1 MLLKVYTLCFLVK
14 ISYQSDQNDTLA
26 EICEENE
33 ILTDCGTQCEP
44 TCIEQFPECN
54 GGCAVNVCRCKQG
67 FIRRELE
74 GPCIEEHSC
83 PPASEQPPPTC
94 DGVVC
99 EENTHCEVV
108 DINCANAPLSYSPST
123 LSSLS
128 KTRFIR
134 QHAGRIDSPSRGW
147 IDCPSSSR
155 QEICSANFPDRSC
168 PANEMPTDCGT
179 NCEPTCTKPNPGAC
193 ISTCKPDACECKQ
206 GYYRNSK
213 KACVKDCAGEP
224 CQANEKRVNANST
237 CEPTCSLRDPYQNKN
252 MCPKTVVKN
261 VCRCKKGHIRQY
273 DDGPCIPYKQCP
285 PASACD
291 NVSCDAG
298 TICQQKP
305 TYCKTPP
312 CALSQP
318 KCVPATSCDT
328 VTCPPGRVC
337 QVIIAECPVVVHPC
351 PPPTPQCVI
360 DHS

>member
-1 MLLKVYTLCFLVK
+1 M
-14 ISYQSDQNDTLA
+14 IIQS
-26 EICEENE
+26 
-33 ILTDCGTQCEP
+33 
-44 TCIEQFPECN
+44 
-54 GGCAVNVCRCKQG
+54 
-67 FIRRELE
+67 
-74 GPCIEEHSC
+74 
-83 PPASEQPPPTC
+83 
-94 DGVVC
+94 
-99 EENTHCEVV
+99 
-108 DINCANAPLSYSPST
+108 
-123 LSSLS
+123 
-128 KTRFIR
+128 
-134 QHAGRIDSPSRGW
+134 
-147 IDCPSSSR
+147 
-155 QEICSANFPDRSC
+155 DRSC

-252 MCPKTVVKN
+252 VIEMCPKTVVKN

-360 DHS
+360 AEHCNGRHSEDGAGGRPQDYSMPCLDHQKITKLFEDGIRHALNCADRTRKENKELGKEIKQLREERARVVVIANSGDVTSGERAAT